1 MTEEDVE
8 RLGTSG
14 KMNPPLRTIN
24 DVEGLRTA
32 LLDGTIDA
40 VATDHAPHSPQSKSV
55 GLPEAPPGMLGVETM
70 ASIVWDEFVARGLMT
85 PQRFVNLL
93 SVAPASIAG
102 ITTHGGPFT
111 IGEAANIAVFDP
123 GERWVIEPERLQSKS
138 LNTPW
143 PQKEVQGRVRHTI
156 CNGVLV
162 VHDATLV

>member
-1 MTEEDVE
+1 
-8 RLGTSG
+8 
-14 KMNPPLRTIN
+14 
-24 DVEGLRTA
+24 
-32 LLDGTIDA
+32 
-40 VATDHAPHSPQSKSV
+40 
-55 GLPEAPPGMLGVETM
+55 
-70 ASIVWDEFVARGLMT
+70 MT

-102 ITTHGGPFT
+102 IRTHGGPFT

-156 CNGVLV
+156 CNGALV